1 MTIDE
6 PSQDNPFEANNSADI
21 FDEAALP
28 VIVHD
33 WQRPLYVN
41 HRWAALLGCTISE
54 LLSRGLGELRPDTA
68 IGRGDRPWDEKP
80 SDRQLER
87 HVYRYAVRHKS
98 GAILY
103 VQVLGNPIIW
113 MGRNAIQETVISH
126 SCSQP
131 TDASHRTLNDGVKQR
146 FFEALDGFSEGF
158 ALYDKDESLVIC
170 NKKFRDMYPTL
181 HDMLQPGR
189 TMYDILKARVER
201 GLVPDAIGRE
211 DAWIDERLQSLRT
224 ENGSYDILNQ
234 QGRWLH
240 TRQQRTADGGTLV
253 TAIDISD
260 RKALE
265 IELARHRDHLEEMV
279 GERTRQLE
287 RALDKERELNG
298 LQRQFVSMVSHE
310 FRTPLAI
317 IDGTIQRLVRKP
329 DKVTAKR
336 IGEMGKKIRGSVA
349 RLIGL
354 IESVLDAAHLEEGRI
369 KYQPDACAI
378 RDILLD
384 LRNTYQ
390 EAYPEHRIDLDADDL
405 PAQITAD
412 ERLLRQIFS
421 NLVSNAVK
429 YSPDGSV
436 VEIRGRCADDGTFR
450 VDVQDNGVGI
460 PEAERSRLFERF
472 FRAST
477 STGITGTGIGLHLT
491 QYFVQLHQGAIDME
505 SIEGEGSTFTVQL
518 PIHAPDEPIQSDDVA
533 T

>member
-1 MTIDE
+1 M
-6 PSQDNPFEANNSADI
+6 
-21 FDEAALP
+21 FDEATRP
-28 VIVHD
+28 VMVHD

-41 HRWAALLGCTISE
+41 PRWAALQGCTISE
-54 LLSRGLGELRPDTA
+54 ILSRRYCELRLDSSPLPA
-68 IGRGDRPWDEKP
+68 SQREVPP
-80 SDRQLER
+80 SSGGSTEQPI
-87 HVYRYAVRHKS
+87 YRYAVGHKS
-98 GAILY
+98 GATLY
-103 VQVLGNPIIW
+103 LQVLGNPIIW
-113 MGRNAIQETVISH
+113 MGRDAVQETVVSH
-126 SCSQP
+126 SCSRP
-131 TDASHRTLNDGVKQR
+131 IGASHGTLGDGVKQR

-201 GLVPDAIGRE
+201 GLVPDAVGRAA
-211 DAWIDERLQSLRT
+211 AWIEERLQSLRT

-234 QGRWLH
+234 HGRWLH

-265 IELARHRDHLEEMV
+265 IELARHRDHLEDMV
-279 GERTRQLE
+279 DERTRQLE
-287 RALDKERELNG
+287 QALDKERALNG

-329 DKVTAKR
+329 DKVTTER
-336 IGEMGKKIRGSVA
+336 IGDIGKKIRGSVA

-369 KYQPDACAI
+369 KFQPVSCSV
-378 RDILLD
+378 RDMLQD
-384 LRNTYQ
+384 LRATYQ
-390 EAYPEHRIDLDADDL
+390 ETYPKHCINLDADRL
-405 PAQITAD
+405 PELVTAD

-429 YSPDGSV
+429 YSPEGSTV
-436 VEIRGRCADDGTFR
+436 HIRGWPVDGRAFCIA
-450 VDVQDNGVGI
+450 VQDNGVGI

-477 STGITGTGIGLHLT
+477 STGIAGTGIGLHLT
-491 QYFVQLHQGAIDME
+491 QHFVQLHRGRIDIE
-505 SIEGEGSTFTVQL
+505 STEGEGSTFTVQL
-518 PIHAPDEPIQSDDVA
+518 PIDACETPIAADA
-533 T
+533 AAG